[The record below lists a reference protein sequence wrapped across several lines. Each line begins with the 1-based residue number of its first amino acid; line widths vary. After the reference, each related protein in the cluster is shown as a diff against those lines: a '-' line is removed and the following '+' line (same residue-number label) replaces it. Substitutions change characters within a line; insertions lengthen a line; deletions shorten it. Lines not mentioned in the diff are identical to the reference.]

1 MKNGQGVLGQ
11 IINQLKFII
20 MSYQSY
26 ERFEKTAKSLR
37 DCVRAI
43 EDGEFQDLGS
53 TYEVQGLKEL
63 LELAE
68 ELLAYK
74 HEIRE
79 SIEEQED
86 LL

>member
-1 MKNGQGVLGQ
+1 
-11 IINQLKFII
+11 

-26 ERFEKTAKSLR
+26 ERFEKTAKSLK

-43 EDGEFQDLGS
+43 EDGEFQDLGT

-68 ELLAYK
+68 ELLEYK
-74 HEIRE
+74 DEITE
-79 SIEEQED
+79 SIGEQRLYDESRHSNNLSTYKERFSD
-86 LL
+86 Y